1 MAERVCPPW
10 IGYLLASPIR
20 RLLHNP
26 CKILSPYVR
35 DGMTVLEPGPGMGFF
50 TLELARMVGPTGR
63 VVALDMQPKMLKE
76 LKRRAVKIGL
86 AERVDARQTPS
97 TSLGVTDLVGKVDFV
112 LAFAVVH
119 EMPSADVFFS
129 EVAATMKPGACLLFA
144 EPDGHVKRERFQAEL
159 NAAERVGLETLEHP
173 SVRHSLTALLKK
185 AS

>member
-26 CKILSPYVR
+26 SRILSPYVR

-76 LKRRAVKIGL
+76 LKRRAAKTAL
-86 AERVDARQTPS
+86 AERVDVRQTPS

-119 EMPSADVFFS
+119 EMPAAAVFFS
-129 EVAATMKPGACLLFA
+129 ELAATMKPGTCVLFA
-144 EPDGHVKRERFQAEL
+144 EPAGHVKSERFQAEL
-159 NAAERVGLETLEHP
+159 KAAQQVGLEPVEP
-173 SVRHSLTALLKK
+173 
-185 AS
+185 